1 MTGDWAVCYTQTG
14 GHGVETCSGSMP
26 THDAVGMSPARAYD
40 WADLAGFDKKA
51 AFRLA
56 VAGVVVIL
64 ILEVQHACP
73 AVLGVL
79 VSGEVMVLCLLGRW
93 AAVVA

>member
-1 MTGDWAVCYTQTG
+1 
-14 GHGVETCSGSMP
+14 MP
-26 THDAVGMSPARAYD
+26 THDAVGMSLARAYD
-40 WADLAGFDKKA
+40 WVDLAGFDEKA
-51 AFRLA
+51 VFRLA

-64 ILEVQHACP
+64 ILEDQHAFP

-79 VSGEVMVLCLLGRW
+79 VSGGVLVLRLLDRW